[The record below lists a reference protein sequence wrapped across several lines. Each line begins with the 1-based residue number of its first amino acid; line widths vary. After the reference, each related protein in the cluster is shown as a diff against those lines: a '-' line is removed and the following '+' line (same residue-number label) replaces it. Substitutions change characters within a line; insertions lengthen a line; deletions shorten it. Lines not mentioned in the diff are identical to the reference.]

1 VIGWLGVL
9 AGVGLGVAMALN
21 VGPILDFLYDVAGI
35 SLFDPDVYYITEVP
49 SELQRLDVLLVAGC
63 ALAVTALA
71 TIYPALRAAA
81 TSPAEALRYE

>member
-9 AGVGLGVAMALN
+9 AGVAAGVAIAAN
-21 VGPILDFLYDVAGI
+21 VGPILDFLYEVAGI

-49 SELQRLDVLLVAGC
+49 SELQRLDVLLVAC
-63 ALAVTALA
+63 SALVVTALA
-71 TIYPALRAAA
+71 TVYPALRAAR